1 MPILETGRDGSL
13 TLKPLAIDLY
23 CGLGGWSEGLLAEC
37 WEVVGFD
44 IERHCYPG
52 MGPYPAQ
59 LVLQDVLTIHGEQFR
74 GIASLIVAS
83 PPCQFFSRMAMPFKM
98 PWSQEEYERRK
109 LLAHSLFWAPFRIAH
124 EAQLPLIVENVCG
137 AQKWIGRSRY
147 AYGSFHLWGDVPAL
161 MPEAVKHRKVG
172 GINLSKVGFNVQAC
186 RNLKERMKSNP
197 GTHDRT
203 EGPNRPRFI
212 QEGTKMGG
220 GWWND
225 STNSLIRKASSRS
238 NARKM
243 ASAAIAKIPEEL
255 ARHIARTFKP

>member
-1 MPILETGRDGSL
+1 M
-13 TLKPLAIDLY
+13 KPLAIDLF
-23 CGLGGWSEGLLAEC
+23 CGLGGWTEGLLAEGWDC
-37 WEVVGFD
+37 VGFD
-44 IERHCYPG
+44 IERHAYPG

-59 LVLQDVLTIHGEQFR
+59 LVLTIHGEQFR

-98 PWSQEEYERRK
+98 PWTQKEYERRK

-161 MPEAVKHRKVG
+161 MPEAVKHRKNGELG
-172 GINLSKVGFNVQAC
+172 GGSP
-186 RNLKERMKSNP
+186 RDRMKSNP

-212 QEGTKMGG
+212 HEGTKMGG

-225 STNSLIRKASSRS
+225 STNNLIRKASSRS

-255 ARHIARTFKP
+255 ARHIARVFHPGALAA